1 MGLYLM
7 FGKYN
12 PGSLQEISSERTEK
26 AEELIK
32 SNGGTVKNCYA
43 LLGRSDLLFIVELP
57 DNASAVKTSVDLGKN
72 FGISFATTPV
82 VTIEEFDKM
91 F

>member
-1 MGLYLM
+1 MGLYMM

-12 PGSLQEISSERTEK
+12 PDSLQEISSARTDK

-32 SNGGTVKNCYA
+32 GNGGNVKGGYA
-43 LLGRSDLLFIVELP
+43 LLGNSDLLFIVEFP
-57 DNASAVKTSVDLGKN
+57 DTASAVKTSVEMGKM
-72 FGISFATTPV
+72 FGISFATTPAV
-82 VTIEEFDKM
+82 AIAEFDKM

>member
-1 MGLYLM
+1 MGIYLM
-7 FGKYN
+7 FGKYS
-12 PGSLQEISSERTEK
+12 PDSVQEISSERTDK

-32 SNGGTVKNCYA
+32 NNGGNVKDGYA
-43 LLGRSDLLFIVELP
+43 LLGSSDLLLIVEFP
-57 DNASAVKTSVDLGKN
+57 DTAKAVKTSVDMSKK
-72 FGISFATTPV
+72 FGISFATTPA